1 MNQKQYYEIIVLAW
15 NYFKHWA
22 ALLPLNEGQ
31 WLQAVNEGG
40 NISNSFPEKYRNFAA
55 DEIVTKINELE
66 RMDKEMR
73 GNDRN

>member
-15 NYFKHWA
+15 NYFKRWA
-22 ALLPLNEGQ
+22 ALLPLNEEQ
-31 WLQAVNEGG
+31 WLQAVKEGG
-40 NISNSFPEKYRNFAA
+40 NISNSFPKKYQHFAA